1 MNQDISV
8 TTNQTKV
15 ISLGSL
21 LLNPKSN
28 KNMKRD
34 IILAGV
40 GGQGILSIATVIG
53 DAALNEGLYLKQAEV
68 HGMSQ
73 RGGDVQSNLRLSS
86 EPIYS
91 DLIPKGGADL
101 IISLEPMEA
110 LRYLPYL
117 KEDGWIVTS
126 SKPFVN
132 IPNYPDVEE
141 VIKHIEAIPHHVL
154 LDVETLAK
162 EAGAPAQAAN
172 MVLLGAAIPMLGI
185 DHDKIVEG
193 VKRIFA
199 RKGEAVVAANLAAI
213 EAGYE
218 NVNSSTLW
226 KLYGTQ
232 W

>member
-1 MNQDISV
+1 
-8 TTNQTKV
+8 
-15 ISLGSL
+15 
-21 LLNPKSN
+21 
-28 KNMKRD
+28 MKRD

-117 KEDGWIVTS
+117 KEDGWIVTN

-132 IPNYPDVEE
+132 IPNYPEIEDVLAH
-141 VIKHIEAIPHHVL
+141 VKAISHHVL

-185 DHDKIVEG
+185 DHDKIIAG

-199 RKGEAVVAANLAAI
+199 RKGEAIVAANVAAI
-213 EAGYE
+213 EAGFRA
-218 NVNSSTLW
+218 S
-226 KLYGTQ
+226 K
-232 W
+232 

>member
-1 MNQDISV
+1 
-8 TTNQTKV
+8 
-15 ISLGSL
+15 
-21 LLNPKSN
+21 
-28 KNMKRD
+28 MKRD

-86 EPIYS
+86 SPIHS
-91 DLIPKGGADL
+91 DLIAKGGADI

-117 KEDGWIVTS
+117 KPEGWVVS
-126 SKPFVN
+126 SSTAFVN
-132 IPNYPDVEE
+132 IPNYPEIEE
-141 VIKHIEAIPHHVL
+141 VISHIKALPKHVL
-154 LDVETLAK
+154 LDVEALAK
-162 EAGAPAQAAN
+162 QAGAPTQAAN

-185 DHDKIVEG
+185 EKEKILAG

-199 RKGEAVVAANLAAI
+199 RKGEAVVAANIAAI
-213 EAGYE
+213 EAGYQ
-218 NVNSSTLW
+218 ST
-226 KLYGTQ
+226 Q
-232 W
+232 H

>member
-1 MNQDISV
+1 
-8 TTNQTKV
+8 
-15 ISLGSL
+15 
-21 LLNPKSN
+21 
-28 KNMKRD
+28 MKRD

-91 DLIPKGGADL
+91 DLIPKGGADI

-132 IPNYPDVEE
+132 IPNYPNIEDVLAH
-141 VIKHIEAIPHHVL
+141 IKAIKNHVL
-154 LDVETLAK
+154 LDVETMAK
-162 EAGAPAQAAN
+162 ESGAPAQAAN

-185 DHDKIVEG
+185 DHDKMIEG
-193 VKRIFA
+193 VRRIFA
-199 RKGEAVVAANLAAI
+199 RKGEAVVAVNIAAI
-213 EAGYE
+213 EAGYLA
-218 NVNSSTLW
+218 STH
-226 KLYGTQ
+226 
-232 W
+232 

>member
-1 MNQDISV
+1 
-8 TTNQTKV
+8 
-15 ISLGSL
+15 
-21 LLNPKSN
+21 
-28 KNMKRD
+28 MKRD

-132 IPNYPDVEE
+132 IPNYPDIEE
-141 VIKHIEAIPHHVL
+141 VLAHVKAIKNHVL
-154 LDVETLAK
+154 LDVEALAK

-185 DHDKIVEG
+185 DHDKIIDG

-199 RKGEAVVAANLAAI
+199 RKGESVVNSNIAAI
-213 EAGYE
+213 EAGY
-218 NVNSSTLW
+218 NRS
-226 KLYGTQ
+226 G
-232 W
+232 